1 MEKINVAELLK
12 DCPQGMELYS
22 PIFGKVYLD
31 KIRPHLAIVVTTDKE
46 QGDFKEEFLYDG
58 RYGMNGEC
66 MLFPSKGKTT
76 WEGFV
81 PPREFKDGDIVTTGG
96 GGYAFILKKVISYN
110 STDVKGTCYLGVE
123 LQTKKLLSN
132 KVSWYFSRFATE
144 EEKAELFKA
153 IKENGYKWNEET
165 KKLEKVSQY
174 PQTFEECCTVLGLT
188 ELGIIGGYRHGLLTQ
203 FRNLLI
209 CRDAYWKIADDWKF
223 NFEEKC
229 YYLCNEYHEIQ
240 DFNGVCDC
248 NAVLAFPTEE
258 MREAFYDN
266 FEELIKECKSLL

>member
-1 MEKINVAELLK
+1 MENKINIAELLK
-12 DCPQGMELYS
+12 DCPKGMELDCVLFDNVKFEECTEECIY
-22 PIFGKVYLD
+22 
-31 KIRPHLAIVVTTDKE
+31 IRLN
-46 QGDFKEEFLYDG
+46 
-58 RYGMNGEC
+58 NGE
-66 MLFPSKGKTT
+66 LFALTKYGNCLEFAISKCIIYPKNKTT

-81 PPREFKDGDIVTTGG
+81 PTCQFKNGD
-96 GGYAFILKKVISYN
+96 VIYN
-110 STDVKGTCYLGVE
+110 QCIQAVAIFYKQTDDSTISHCFQNKWKE
-123 LQTKKLLSN
+123 LELYHHHCRLLSG
-132 KVSWYFSRFATE
+132 WRLAP
-144 EEKAELFKA
+144 EEKKEELFQA
-153 IKENGYKWNEET
+153 IKENGYRWDEET

-248 NAVLAFPTEE
+248 NAVLAFPTAE
-258 MREAFYDN
+258 MRDAFYDN